1 MNEPPAPR
9 PVALARDAIWRALE
23 DVKDPEIPVLS
34 LVDLGIVRAIEVAD
48 TAVRVDLTPTFSGCP
63 AFEVMRREVAA
74 RVFALGATQVEV
86 RRVLSPA
93 WSTDEMSEEA
103 REKLRRF
110 GLAPPTRHG
119 GLLEPALEAP
129 VPCPRCG
136 SFDTT
141 MHNTFGSTLCREIHG
156 CRACGET
163 FERFKPL

>member
-1 MNEPPAPR
+1 MDAPAPR
-9 PVALARDAIWRALE
+9 PVALAREAIWRALE
-23 DVKDPEIPVLS
+23 DVMDPEIPVLS
-34 LVDLGIVRAIEVAD
+34 LVDLGIVRAVEVED

-74 RVFALGATQVEV
+74 RVLALGASEVEV

-93 WSTDEMSEEA
+93 WSTDEMSEGA
-103 REKLRRF
+103 REKLLRF
-110 GLAPPTRHG
+110 GLAPPAPHG
-119 GLLEPALEAP
+119 GLLELALEGP

-136 SFDTT
+136 SFDTVL
-141 MHNTFGSTLCREIHG
+141 HNAFGSALCREIHG